1 MIIELMILQLTLD
14 GIMAQY
20 NENIQRQQTQRK
32 IGLLKLRL
40 AKLVHDYQSGKISPE
55 EYEKLEA
62 DIRSAVTTTTTTT
75 TTANATTR
83 ANKRIRKTSPSSAA
97 NSA

>member
-20 NENIQRQQTQRK
+20 NENVQRQQTQRK

-62 DIRSAVTTTTTTT
+62 DIRSAVTTTTT
-75 TTANATTR
+75 AAAATTR

>member
-75 TTANATTR
+75 TANATTR

>member
-14 GIMAQY
+14 GIMANY
-20 NENIQRQQTQRK
+20 NENVQRQQTQRK
-32 IGLLKLRL
+32 KGLLKLRL

-62 DIRSAVTTTTTTT
+62 DIRSAVTTTTAAT
-75 TTANATTR
+75 ATTR
-83 ANKRIRKTSPSSAA
+83 ANKRIRKTSPSSTA

>member
-14 GIMAQY
+14 GIMAHH
-20 NENIQRQQTQRK
+20 NENVQRQQTQRK
-32 IGLLKLRL
+32 KGLLKLRL

-62 DIRSAVTTTTTTT
+62 DIRSAVTTTTAAT
-75 TTANATTR
+75 ATTR
-83 ANKRIRKTSPSSAA
+83 TNKRIRKTSPSSAA

>member
-14 GIMAQY
+14 GIMADY
-20 NENIQRQQTQRK
+20 NKNVQRQQTQRK

-62 DIRSAVTTTTTTT
+62 DIRSAVTTTTTTA
-75 TTANATTR
+75 ANATTR

>member
-20 NENIQRQQTQRK
+20 NKNIQRQQTQRK

-62 DIRSAVTTTTTTT
+62 DIRSAVTTTTTTAT
-75 TTANATTR
+75 ATTR

>member
-20 NENIQRQQTQRK
+20 NENVQRQQTQRK

-75 TTANATTR
+75 ANATTR

>member
-62 DIRSAVTTTTTTT
+62 DIRSAVTTTTTAAT
-75 TTANATTR
+75 ATTR

>member
-14 GIMAQY
+14 GIMAHY
-20 NENIQRQQTQRK
+20 NENVQRQQTQRK

-40 AKLVHDYQSGKISPE
+40 AKLVNDYQSGKISPE

-62 DIRSAVTTTTTTT
+62 DIRSALTTT
-75 TTANATTR
+75 TTATDTTR

>member
-14 GIMAQY
+14 GIMAHY
-20 NENIQRQQTQRK
+20 NENVQRQQTQRK

-62 DIRSAVTTTTTTT
+62 DIRSAVTTTTAAAVT
-75 TTANATTR
+75 ATTR

>member
-14 GIMAQY
+14 GIMAHY
-20 NENIQRQQTQRK
+20 NENVQRQQTQRK

-62 DIRSAVTTTTTTT
+62 DIRSAL
-75 TTANATTR
+75 TTR
-83 ANKRIRKTSPSSAA
+83 AAAATRANNRIRKTLPSSAA

>member
-62 DIRSAVTTTTTTT
+62 DIRSAVTTTTTTAAT
-75 TTANATTR
+75 ATTR

>member
-20 NENIQRQQTQRK
+20 NENVQRQQTQRK

-40 AKLVHDYQSGKISPE
+40 AKLVNDYQLGKISPE

-62 DIRSAVTTTTTTT
+62 DIRSALTTNAA
-75 TTANATTR
+75 TAATTR
-83 ANKRIRKTSPSSAA
+83 ANKRIRKTSPSSAT

>member
-14 GIMAQY
+14 GIMAHY
-20 NENIQRQQTQRK
+20 NENVQRQQTQRK

-62 DIRSAVTTTTTTT
+62 DIRSAVTTTTTAAVT
-75 TTANATTR
+75 ATTR

>member
-14 GIMAQY
+14 GIMAHY
-20 NENIQRQQTQRK
+20 NENVQRQQTQRK
-32 IGLLKLRL
+32 KGLLKLRL

-55 EYEKLEA
+55 EFEKLEA
-62 DIRSAVTTTTTTT
+62 DIRSAVTTTT
-75 TTANATTR
+75 AAAATTR

>member
-14 GIMAQY
+14 GIMAHY
-20 NENIQRQQTQRK
+20 NENVQRQQTQRK

-62 DIRSAVTTTTTTT
+62 DIRSAVTTTTTTA
-75 TTANATTR
+75 ANATTR

>member
-20 NENIQRQQTQRK
+20 NENVQRQQTQRK

-62 DIRSAVTTTTTTT
+62 DIRSAVTTTTTAAT
-75 TTANATTR
+75 ATTR

>member
-62 DIRSAVTTTTTTT
+62 DIRSAVTTTTTA
-75 TTANATTR
+75 ANATTR

>member
-62 DIRSAVTTTTTTT
+62 DIRSAVTTTTAAAVT
-75 TTANATTR
+75 ATTR

>member
-14 GIMAQY
+14 GIMTHY
-20 NENIQRQQTQRK
+20 NENVQRQQTQRK
-32 IGLLKLRL
+32 KGLLKLRL

-55 EYEKLEA
+55 EFEKLEA
-62 DIRSAVTTTTTTT
+62 DIRSAVTTTT
-75 TTANATTR
+75 AAAATTR
-83 ANKRIRKTSPSSAA
+83 ANKRIRKTSPSSTA

>member
-1 MIIELMILQLTLD
+1 
-14 GIMAQY
+14 MADY
-20 NENIQRQQTQRK
+20 NENVQRQQTQRK

-40 AKLVHDYQSGKISPE
+40 AKLIGDYQSGKISPE

-62 DIRSAVTTTTTTT
+62 DIRSALTTTT
-75 TTANATTR
+75 TTATDTTR

>member
-14 GIMAQY
+14 GIMAHY
-20 NENIQRQQTQRK
+20 NENVQRQQTQRK

-62 DIRSAVTTTTTTT
+62 DIRSAVTTTAAT
-75 TTANATTR
+75 ATTR

>member
-14 GIMAQY
+14 GIMADY
-20 NENIQRQQTQRK
+20 NENVQRQQTQRK

-40 AKLVHDYQSGKISPE
+40 AKLIGDYQSGKISPE

-62 DIRSAVTTTTTTT
+62 DIRSALTTTTT
-75 TTANATTR
+75 TTATDTTR

>member
-75 TTANATTR
+75 ANATTR

>member
-20 NENIQRQQTQRK
+20 NENVQRQQTQRK
-32 IGLLKLRL
+32 IGLMKLRL
-40 AKLVHDYQSGKISPE
+40 AKLVNDYQSGKISPE

-62 DIRSAVTTTTTTT
+62 DIRSAVTTTTAAT
-75 TTANATTR
+75 TTR
-83 ANKRIRKTSPSSAA
+83 ANKRIRKASPSSAA

>member
-40 AKLVHDYQSGKISPE
+40 AKLVNDYQSGKISPE
-55 EYEKLEA
+55 EYKKLEA
-62 DIRSAVTTTTTTT
+62 DIRSAVTTND
-75 TTANATTR
+75 AAATTR

>member
-14 GIMAQY
+14 GIMAHY
-20 NENIQRQQTQRK
+20 NENVQRQQTQRK

-62 DIRSAVTTTTTTT
+62 DIRSAVTTTTTAVT
-75 TTANATTR
+75 ATTR

>member
-14 GIMAQY
+14 GIMAHY

-40 AKLVHDYQSGKISPE
+40 AKLVQDYQSGLISPE

-62 DIRSAVTTTTTTT
+62 DIRSALTT
-75 TTANATTR
+75 NAAATTTR
-83 ANKRIRKTSPSSAA
+83 ANKRIRKTSRSSAT